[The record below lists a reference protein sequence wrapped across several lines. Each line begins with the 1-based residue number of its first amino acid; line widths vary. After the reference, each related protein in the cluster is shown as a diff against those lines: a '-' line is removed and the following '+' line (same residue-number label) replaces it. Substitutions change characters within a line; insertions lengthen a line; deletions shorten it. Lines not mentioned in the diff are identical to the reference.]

1 MCSPQQ
7 VEGGNL
13 MIDLPILNVVDGD
26 DPADVLTFVLTEQP
40 KHGKIVRQTQEGSF
54 PITNFTLDDITGAS
68 TIEYEHD
75 DTETN
80 SDLFRFF
87 LLDGK
92 HNVSQTVPIKIFP
105 VDDETPRLTI
115 NNGLELEKA
124 GEIKAITNDVL
135 KAEDLDSSDP
145 ELTFIV
151 RQKPKYGY
159 LRRLEDQVFINITQG
174 ANFTQRDIDL
184 QRVQYVHTGL
194 EGVRDLIKLDV
205 TDGLN
210 PLIDRYFYVTV
221 EGLDIV
227 FPRVVNRGV
236 ELPEGGT
243 AILSTDLL
251 SGTDLNT
258 PDENLQFIVTRA
270 PARG

>member
-1 MCSPQQ
+1 MVCTLVMCSPQQ

-105 VDDETPRLTI
+105 V
-115 NNGLELEKA
+115 
-124 GEIKAITNDVL
+124 
-135 KAEDLDSSDP
+135 
-145 ELTFIV
+145 
-151 RQKPKYGY
+151 
-159 LRRLEDQVFINITQG
+159 FINITQG

-243 AILSTDLL
+243 AILSTDLSAEL
-251 SGTDLNT
+251 T
-258 PDENLQFIVTRA
+258 
-270 PARG
+270 

>member
-1 MCSPQQ
+1 
-7 VEGGNL
+7 

-26 DPADVLTFVLTEQP
+26 DPADTLTFVITEQP
-40 KHGKIVRQTQEGSF
+40 KHGKIVRQTREGSF
-54 PITNFTLDDITGAS
+54 RITNFTLDDISGAS

-75 DTETN
+75 DTETT
-80 SDLFRFF
+80 SDQFKFYLV
-87 LLDGK
+87 DGK
-92 HNVSQTVPIKIFP
+92 HNISKTVPIKVFP

-115 NNGLELEKA
+115 NNGLELEQA
-124 GEIKAITNDVL
+124 GETKIIDNDML

-145 ELTFIV
+145 SLTFII
-151 RQKPKYGY
+151 RQKPKFGF
-159 LRRLEDQVFINITQG
+159 LQKVVGPTVTNLTQG
-174 ANFTQRDIDL
+174 MNFTQRDIDL
-184 QRVQYVHTGL
+184 RLVRYTHTGMG
-194 EGVRDLIKLDV
+194 GVRDLIKLDV

-221 EGLDIV
+221 EGLDMI
-227 FPRVVNRGV
+227 FPRVINKGV

-243 AILSTDLL
+243 AILTTDLL

-270 PARG
+270 PTRG